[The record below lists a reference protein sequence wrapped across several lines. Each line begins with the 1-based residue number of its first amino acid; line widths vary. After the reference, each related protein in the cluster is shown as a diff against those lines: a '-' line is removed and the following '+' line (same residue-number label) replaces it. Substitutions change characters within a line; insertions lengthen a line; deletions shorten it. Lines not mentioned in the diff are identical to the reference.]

1 MKGIVL
7 AGGSGTRLYPMTN
20 SVSKQLMPVYDKP
33 LVYYPLSVL
42 MLMGVRE
49 VLVIT
54 TPRDTQAFQH
64 LLGDGSRF
72 GLSIEYAA
80 QPKPEGLAQ
89 ALIIGAPFVGRDR
102 VALALGDNIFY
113 GHGLPE
119 ILKRAGDRERGATI
133 FGYRV
138 SDPERYGVVELAPNG
153 RPVAI
158 VEKPQHP
165 RSPYAVPGLYVYDN
179 EALAIAAEVVPSA
192 RGELEITDVNRAY
205 LQRGTLHVDIL
216 GRGIAW
222 LDTGTPRALM
232 QAADFIQAIEERQ
245 GLKVA
250 CLEEIAFDLGY
261 IGAEDVLRTVA
272 QAGSS
277 DYGRYLKRVVE
288 ERSLQPV
295 G

>member
-7 AGGSGTRLYPMTN
+7 AGGSGTRLYPMTS

-42 MLMGVRE
+42 MLMGVRD
-49 VLVIT
+49 VLIIT
-54 TPRDTQAFQH
+54 TPRDQEAFQH

-72 GLSIEYAA
+72 GLSFAYAA

-89 ALIIGAPFVGRDR
+89 ALIIGARFVGNDR

-119 ILKRAGDRERGATI
+119 ILKRAAAREHGATI

-158 VEKPQHP
+158 VEKPKQP

-179 EALAIAAEVVPSA
+179 EVLEIAANVVPSA

-205 LQRGTLHVDIL
+205 LQRGTLHVDLL

-232 QAADFIQAIEERQ
+232 QAADFISAIEERQ

-261 IGAEDVLRTVA
+261 IGAEDVLRSVA
-272 QAGSS
+272 EAGSS

-288 ERSLQPV
+288 ERAAVPV
-295 G
+295 S